1 MAIYAWVAERSTG
14 TLPEDLTLIESTAYC
29 PCSSHATNS
38 TLPISRTYQSG
49 RAAVALTCGPD
60 FAPAVKAVSSTSSA
74 AGRTTMLAPVWAT
87 LATFLT
93 LSGMA
98 ALS

>member
-60 FAPAVKAVSSTSSA
+60 FAPAVKAVSGTSASA
-74 AGRTTMLAPVWAT
+74 RTAVLAPVWAT

-93 LSGMA
+93 LIGMA